1 MGKILAYSGAMQDKE
16 VSWMPSYGPEMRGG
30 TASCSVTI
38 SDESVGSPIIDNP
51 DVLIVMN
58 LPSLDKY
65 EKTVKKGGVIFVDS
79 TLIGRKVERNDVK
92 AFYIPATKMAQ
103 DMGTPNLANIVL
115 LGKVL
120 KECPEIGMNGMEE
133 ALKKV
138 VSKHP
143 EMYERNLKAV
153 EAGYNY

>member
-1 MGKILAYSGAMQDKE
+1 
-16 VSWMPSYGPEMRGG
+16 
-30 TASCSVTI
+30 
-38 SDESVGSPIIDNP
+38 
-51 DVLIVMN
+51 MN